1 MHNLLEFLQR
11 HSHWLLFVVLE
22 VVSLVLLFQHNS
34 YQNSV
39 WFSSANYVAGT
50 VYQYSSAVKSLFHL
64 KEVNSDLALRNYY
77 LERQVTQ
84 LRRLYADRTKH
95 ISDREKQ
102 ELDSL
107 SQYQLIPA
115 KVINNELDS
124 PDNLMT
130 IDRGTSDGIE
140 TGMGVA
146 CGQGIVGVVYLT
158 SSHYS
163 VIIPILNS
171 HSSRISCAIRGQGY
185 FGVLRWEGGD
195 ARYAYLE
202 NIPRHARF
210 KRGDWVETNG
220 YSSIFPA
227 GVLVG
232 RVEKAFNSS
241 DGLSYRLKIRLST
254 DFGNIRDVVVIS
266 DKSIAERMR
275 LQQAAKDSLK
285 LNVKE

>member
-84 LRRLYADRTKH
+84 LRRLYADQTKH

-241 DGLSYRLKIRLST
+241 DGLSYRLKIRLFDRFRQHS
-254 DFGNIRDVVVIS
+254 RRCSHQRQVHC
-266 DKSIAERMR
+266 
-275 LQQAAKDSLK
+275 
-285 LNVKE
+285 

>member
-1 MHNLLEFLQR
+1 MPSE
-11 HSHWLLFVVLE
+11 
-22 VVSLVLLFQHNS
+22 
-34 YQNSV
+34 
-39 WFSSANYVAGT
+39 
-50 VYQYSSAVKSLFHL
+50 
-64 KEVNSDLALRNYY
+64 
-77 LERQVTQ
+77 
-84 LRRLYADRTKH
+84 
-95 ISDREKQ
+95 
-102 ELDSL
+102 
-107 SQYQLIPA
+107 
-115 KVINNELDS
+115 
-124 PDNLMT
+124 
-130 IDRGTSDGIE
+130 
-140 TGMGVA
+140 
-146 CGQGIVGVVYLT
+146 
-158 SSHYS
+158 
-163 VIIPILNS
+163 
-171 HSSRISCAIRGQGY
+171 
-185 FGVLRWEGGD
+185 GD